1 MEAFSCGRGWFVL
14 KGPGS
19 WSIVSGRM
27 TVTSSVLLITPRWV
41 RDGGV
46 GAHIEASAAA
56 LTQRGVRVSVVA
68 ARIESDER
76 IPGVDVHHSPKLFK
90 SEFSMEER
98 FGGALSSSYS
108 VIHLNQLDEPDVV
121 RFLQQRSPV
130 VISAHGYI
138 ACTSGVHYFR
148 PGQECM
154 RAHGPGCIANLPR
167 CAHTRNPRGLP
178 ASYRQAT
185 RALMA
190 LRQADVA
197 VSYSS
202 AVDRHLELNSV
213 TRRRIVP
220 YCPTVTAKPATLDGP
235 RRRVV
240 CAGRVVTPKG
250 VSTLIRAA
258 RLVEAEFII
267 CGDGWQLSAMR
278 KLAVRLGLQDRV
290 SFTGWLAPDALAQEL
305 ANASVVVV
313 PSWWPEPFGLV
324 GIEAFAA
331 GRPVVASA
339 TGGIGDWL
347 DDGISGLMV
356 PAGDEGALADALNE
370 LLKDPERQAAMG
382 AAGRAA
388 TAARFSIEH
397 HVEAILEAYGAARAG
412 WELGQGDG
420 SDEAS
425 RVASTSTG

>member
-1 MEAFSCGRGWFVL
+1 M

-19 WSIVSGRM
+19 WSMVPGRM
-27 TVTSSVLLITPRWV
+27 AVTSSVLLVTPRWV

-76 IPGVDVHHSPKLFK
+76 IPGVEVHHSPKLFK

-98 FGGALSSSYS
+98 FGESLASSHS
-108 VIHLNQLDEPDVV
+108 VIHLNQIDEPGVV
-121 RFLQQRSPV
+121 EFLQRLSPV
-130 VISAHGYI
+130 LISAHGYL

-148 PGQECM
+148 PGQECR
-154 RAHGPGCIANLPR
+154 RAHGPGCIAHLPR
-167 CAHTRNPRGLP
+167 CAHTRDPRKLP
-178 ASYRQAT
+178 ASYRQAGL
-185 RALMA
+185 ALQA
-190 LRQADVA
+190 LRQADLA

-202 AVDRHLELNSV
+202 AVDRHLEINSV
-213 TRRRIVP
+213 TRRRLVP
-220 YCPTVTAKPATLDGP
+220 YCPTVNAKSATLQGP

-258 RLVEAEFII
+258 QLVDADFIV
-267 CGDGWQLSAMR
+267 CGDGWQLPAMR
-278 KLAVRLGLQDRV
+278 KLAIKLGLRERV
-290 SFTGWLAPDALAQEL
+290 TFTGWLDPDALAQEL
-305 ANASVVVV
+305 ANASVVVI

-331 GRPVVASA
+331 GRPVVASD

-347 DDGISGLMV
+347 DDGVSGLMV
-356 PAGDEGALADALNE
+356 PAGDEAALARALDE
-370 LLKDPERQAAMG
+370 LLDDPERQDAMG

-388 TAARFSIEH
+388 TSARFSVEH
-397 HVEAILEAYGAARAG
+397 HVEAILEAYGAARDR
-412 WELGQGDG
+412 WEPR
-420 SDEAS
+420 EAS
-425 RVASTSTG
+425 